1 MTQSAGLDGEC
12 GKSTENSHKRMLQ
25 RVDDPQ
31 DSQSFYQKELP
42 M

>member
-25 RVDDPQ
+25 RVADPQ